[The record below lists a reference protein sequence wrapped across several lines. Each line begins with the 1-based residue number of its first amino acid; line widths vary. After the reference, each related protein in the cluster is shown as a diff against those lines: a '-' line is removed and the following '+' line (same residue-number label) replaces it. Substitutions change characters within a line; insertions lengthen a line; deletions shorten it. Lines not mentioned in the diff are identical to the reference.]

1 LDYGS
6 VVGMR
11 FLSWL
16 LSLAIIALL
25 VCGLLLY
32 WGGADYLSRYL
43 TEMLGTLTVVHGLA
57 ANTHSIS
64 LKGLEVSNPVGSKVA
79 HAFKANAIILDAPFS
94 TYLHK
99 TIHLNELK
107 IDSPTLG
114 IELYNSSGSSN
125 NWSHL
130 LKSLPLSSGG
140 ERHFIIDRLVI
151 TNIQFDALKAN
162 GKRISIPT
170 IPYLEFRNLGSDHPL
185 TTSELSR
192 IIFQSL
198 LSIVAKEAALSKIL
212 NNVVPLSKAIIDRAP
227 IDDKTRGRIEKA
239 ERFIDGLFDNY

>member
-1 LDYGS
+1 
-6 VVGMR
+6 MR

-16 LSLAIIALL
+16 LTL
-25 VCGLLLY
+25 VILVVLVAGILLY

-43 TEMLGTLTVVHGLA
+43 TEILGTRTVVHGLA
-57 ANTHSIS
+57 ASTHSIS
-64 LKGLEVSNPVGSKVA
+64 LKGLEVYNPIGSKIP
-79 HAFKANAIILDAPFS
+79 HAVKANAIILDGSFTA
-94 TYLHK
+94 YLNK

-125 NWSHL
+125 NWAHL

-151 TNIQFDALKAN
+151 TNIQFDAVKAN
-162 GKRISIPT
+162 GKRISIPS
-170 IPYLEFRNLGSDHPL
+170 IPYLEFRNLGTDHPL

-212 NNVVPLSKAIIDRAP
+212 NNVMPLSKAIIERAP

-239 ERFIDGLFDNY
+239 ERFIDGLFENY